1 MAKSLIDKV
10 GDTLTD
16 LKDRVVGLEKK
27 MQDYAF
33 GTAKSAKR
41 KTKRVVGSSKK
52 AAARGKQAVK
62 RTVRKT
68 KAKVRKTA
76 ARRG

>member
-1 MAKSLIDKV
+1 MALSRRDWNNVIIYSVLAMLMLFYFVPQPEYDHTVK
-10 GDTLTD
+10 
-16 LKDRVVGLEKK
+16 
-27 MQDYAF
+27 QAQ
-33 GTAKSAKR
+33 R

-76 ARRG
+76 ARRR